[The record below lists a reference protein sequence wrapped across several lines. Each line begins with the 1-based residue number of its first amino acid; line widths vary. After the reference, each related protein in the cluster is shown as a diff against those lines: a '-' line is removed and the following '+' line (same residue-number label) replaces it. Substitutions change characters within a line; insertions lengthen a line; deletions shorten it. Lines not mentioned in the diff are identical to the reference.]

1 MLSLLALTCVGA
13 SQKLRLTAMLRV
25 AGHFRTTLCVY
36 FCLLVMVSLSGVD
49 SSPQTPHQTLHV
61 RSLHGR
67 FTSFEEA
74 RETLEQ
80 YRGSGLAGS
89 SVGIESE
96 WNRWI
101 RAQDAEVRL
110 RIDRGVEDSVS
121 NFILYG
127 VSFTKLPR
135 LSGSED
141 VLDEHDSISDP
152 ARARIHVLVVAL
164 EHTTRN
170 ERIEFIREFLSK
182 QKIPEADFDNYLG
195 GNLVRFAQEQ
205 RAYQR
210 TLDEVSK
217 SPDTNEV
224 MSVRGNLYKK
234 RGLSADTSLLPNFA
248 VEETLRAMSNKGVLK
263 PGSIRRMAIVGP
275 GLDFADKRDGYDFY
289 PLQTIQPFAVVET
302 AKRLGLAASGPV
314 EVVTFDLNAA
324 VNAHVAQLASR
335 GRKGQP
341 YTIQLPRDARTEWS
355 DGAIEYWK
363 QFGTILGTP
372 VKPLPVP
379 HALPSLESRAV
390 SIGPEYAA
398 RMMPIDLNIVAQTI
412 DASDGEGFDL
422 VVATNI
428 LVYYDLFQQALAMS
442 NIAHMM
448 NPGGIFLANNA
459 LPAAHDPRLKFLG
472 RKQVVFAKDGSYGD
486 DIVVY
491 QRQ

>member
-1 MLSLLALTCVGA
+1 
-13 SQKLRLTAMLRV
+13 MLRV
-25 AGHFRTTLCVY
+25 AGHFRIPLCVY
-36 FCLLVMVSLSGVD
+36 FCLLVTIPLSGVD
-49 SSPQTPHQTLHV
+49 SSPQTPHQT
-61 RSLHGR
+61 LHGR

-80 YRGSGLAGS
+80 YRHSDLAGS
-89 SVGIESE
+89 SIIIESE

-110 RIDRGVEDSVS
+110 RIDRGVEDSIS

-141 VLDEHDSISDP
+141 VLDEHDSISGS
-152 ARARIHVLVVAL
+152 ARARIHALVVAF

-170 ERIEFIREFLSK
+170 ERIEFIREFLS
-182 QKIPEADFDNYLG
+182 QQIIPAADFDNYLA
-195 GNLVRFAQEQ
+195 GNLVRFAREQ

-210 TLDEVSK
+210 TLEEASK
-217 SPDTNEV
+217 SPDTNEM
-224 MSVRGNLYKK
+224 MSVRGSLYKE

-248 VEETLRAMSNKGVLK
+248 VEETLRAMTNKGVLK
-263 PGSIRRMAIVGP
+263 PGSIRRIAIIGP

-341 YTIQLPRDARTEWS
+341 YTIQLPRDTRVEWS
-355 DGAIEYWK
+355 ESAVDYWK
-363 QFGTILGTP
+363 QFGAILGTL

-379 HALPSLESRAV
+379 NSLPSLESRAV
-390 SIGPEYAA
+390 SIGSEYAA
-398 RMMPIDLNIVAQTI
+398 RMTPINLNIVAQTI
-412 DASDGEGFDL
+412 DASDGNGFDL

-428 LVYYDLFQQALAMS
+428 LVYYDLFQQALAMT

-448 NPGGIFLANNA
+448 NAGGIFLANNA

-472 RKQVVFAKDGSYGD
+472 HKQVLFAKDGSYGD
-486 DIVVY
+486 DVFVY
-491 QRQ
+491 QGQ

>member
-1 MLSLLALTCVGA
+1 
-13 SQKLRLTAMLRV
+13 
-25 AGHFRTTLCVY
+25 
-36 FCLLVMVSLSGVD
+36 MVSLSGVN
-49 SSPQTPHQTLHV
+49 SSPQTPHQT
-61 RSLHGR
+61 LHGR

-89 SVGIESE
+89 SISIESE

-110 RIDRGVEDSVS
+110 RIDRGVEDSIS

-135 LSGSED
+135 LSGIED
-141 VLDEHDSISDP
+141 VLDEHASISSSG
-152 ARARIHVLVVAL
+152 RARIHALVVAL
-164 EHTTRN
+164 ERTTRN
-170 ERIEFIREFLSK
+170 ERIEVIREFLST
-182 QKIPEADFDNYLG
+182 QRVPAADFDNYLA
-195 GNLVRFAQEQ
+195 GNLVRFAREQ

-210 TLDEVSK
+210 KLDEASK
-217 SPDTNEV
+217 SSDANEV
-224 MSVRGNLYKK
+224 MSVRGSLYKE

-263 PGSIRRMAIVGP
+263 PGSIRRIAIVGP

-289 PLQTIQPFAVVET
+289 PVQTIQPFAVLET
-302 AKRLGLAASGPV
+302 AKRLGLADGRV
-314 EVVTFDLNAA
+314 DIVTFDLNAA
-324 VNAHVAQLASR
+324 VNTHVAQLASR
-335 GRKGQP
+335 GTKGQL
-341 YTIQLPRDARTEWS
+341 YTIQLPRDTRAEWS
-355 DGAIEYWK
+355 DAAMDYWK
-363 QFGTILGTP
+363 QFGTILGAP

-379 HALPSLESRAV
+379 DALPSLESRAV
-390 SIGPEYAA
+390 ALRPEYGAG
-398 RMMPIDLNIVAQTI
+398 MMPIDLNIVAQTI
-412 DASDGEGFDL
+412 DASDGYGFEL

-442 NIAHMM
+442 NIAHML

-486 DIVVY
+486 DVFVY